1 MDEAVFSPWALL
13 VDAGLIGAL
22 LALGTLLRAKVKVLQ
37 SMMIPAGVLAGFA
50 ALILGPNVLGWLP
63 FSDQL
68 GTYTSLLI
76 VIVFA
81 CLALTSDFNI
91 LKIG

>member
-37 SMMIPAGVLAGFA
+37 SMMIRTRPC
-50 ALILGPNVLGWLP
+50 
-63 FSDQL
+63 S
-68 GTYTSLLI
+68 S
-76 VIVFA
+76 
-81 CLALTSDFNI
+81 
-91 LKIG
+91 